1 MRSAR
6 EKRLAATLGPMDTV
20 IANKFIRT
28 LAVTEEPPKGT
39 AMQAQGHEQK
49 GDSQPTSIFK
59 TGTELM
65 YKGHGKNTNNIS
77 LTSVTT
83 TMDNGDNATDKSI
96 IRSQHGGLD
105 QPRLDDT
112 NEEVTGEGKCKL

>member
-1 MRSAR
+1 MRSAG

-20 IANKFIRT
+20 IANKFIKT
-28 LAVTEEPPKGT
+28 LAVAEEPPKGI
-39 AMQAQGHEQK
+39 AIQAQGHEQK

-59 TGTELM
+59 TGTEMM
-65 YKGHGKNTNNIS
+65 YGGQGKNTNNIS

-83 TMDNGDNATDKSI
+83 RMDNGDNAMDGSI
-96 IRSQHGGLD
+96 ITTPHGGLD

-112 NEEVTGEGKCKL
+112 N